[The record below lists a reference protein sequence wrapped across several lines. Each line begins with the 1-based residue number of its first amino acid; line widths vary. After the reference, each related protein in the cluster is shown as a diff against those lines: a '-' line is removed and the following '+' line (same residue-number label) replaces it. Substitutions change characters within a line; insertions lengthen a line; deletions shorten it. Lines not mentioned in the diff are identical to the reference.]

1 MPVEPL
7 VGKTG
12 QAVSVDSLRGV
23 RVVAVDGSQ
32 QQSFL
37 KNIAGER
44 GLTLV
49 FATTPA
55 GTFSALREDRADFA
69 LLSAITA
76 YLLLQKDST
85 RQFAFA
91 GPAVSDRGLGG
102 SVHIA
107 LPKQRDGLRHTV
119 NQAIATIRADGTF
132 QRIVRH
138 YLPLGLD

>member
-1 MPVEPL
+1 MTRSVANCSARRPPAARRRSAQSNGNEPS
-7 VGKTG
+7 T
-12 QAVSVDSLRGV
+12 AAPAAIVSNGRPSL
-23 RVVAVDGSQ
+23 
-32 QQSFL
+32 
-37 KNIAGER
+37 
-44 GLTLV
+44 
-49 FATTPA
+49 
-55 GTFSALREDRADFA
+55 
-69 LLSAITA
+69 
-76 YLLLQKDST
+76 
-85 RQFAFA
+85 A